1 MAPQFRGEQAYQ
13 PHSGSNVMKKLIAAV
28 CFMFALSPL
37 AYAADKATA
46 DDKKAAPAA
55 EKKEPTA
62 KQKAQQ
68 ERMKNCNDKAT
79 DKKGD
84 ERKKYMSSCL
94 KGEDPDASPKQ
105 KAQQDKMKSCNKD
118 AGDKKLKGD
127 DRKKFMSE
135 CLKG

>member
-1 MAPQFRGEQAYQ
+1 
-13 PHSGSNVMKKLIAAV
+13 MKKLIAAV

-37 AYAADKATA
+37 AYAADKATT

-55 EKKEPTA
+55 EKAKKEPTA
-62 KQKAQQ
+62 KQAAQQ

-84 ERKKYMSSCL
+84 ERKK
-94 KGEDPDASPKQ
+94 
-105 KAQQDKMKSCNKD
+105 
-118 AGDKKLKGD
+118 
-127 DRKKFMSE
+127 FMSE

>member
-1 MAPQFRGEQAYQ
+1 
-13 PHSGSNVMKKLIAAV
+13 MKKLITAV

-37 AYAADKATA
+37 AYAADKGTT

-55 EKKEPTA
+55 EKAKKEPTE

-105 KAQQDKMKSCNKD
+105 KAQQDKMKTCNKD

-127 DRKKFMSE
+127 ERKKFMSE